1 MKVAIIG
8 AGKMGQWFAK
18 FFLDEGVTV
27 IVSDKSKRTL
37 SKIERELGVEV
48 TDNINAVKTADMVLI
63 CVRIEDFEDV
73 IKEIHSHV
81 RPDQV
86 IMDICSFKEFPVKVM
101 HKYIKTGTTLGIH
114 PMFGPETKSIRNQS
128 FIFTPTNSREET
140 FAKKFEGWLEG
151 RHVKVFI
158 MSPKKH
164 DKLWAAILGLPHF
177 IRFYFLTPTER
188 RLPQLRRILY
198 RIVSLTLAKKGFL
211 A

>member
-8 AGKMGQWFAK
+8 AGKMGRWFSK
-18 FFLDEGVTV
+18 FFLEEGVTV
-27 IVSDKSKRTL
+27 IVSDKNRQTL

-48 TDNINAVKTADMVLI
+48 TDNINAVKSADMVLI

-81 RPDQV
+81 RPNQV

-114 PMFGPETKSIRNQS
+114 PMFGPAAAAKGIKNRN
-128 FIFTPTNSREET
+128 FIFTPTNFKEET
-140 FAKKFEGWLEG
+140 FAKNFKGWLEG
-151 RHVKVFI
+151 RRAKVSM

-164 DKLWAAILGLPHF
+164 DKLWAAILGLPYF
-177 IRFYFLTPTER
+177 IRFYFFSPTER
-188 RLPQLRRILY
+188 RVPQLRTILY
-198 RIVSLTLAKKGFL
+198 RIVSLT
-211 A
+211 